1 MSVWAQ
7 TKLSPNVRL
16 RLLGLDAAAVISL
29 FAMGGLVYGLFVGK
43 LGYYW
48 DDWPVVWVYNAFGRD
63 GVTKYFAGLRPVYG
77 WLYAS
82 FAPIIGRSPVGWHVL
97 ALVIRCASS
106 ATLYFAFCALWPRRK
121 DVAWLVGMLVLLYP
135 GFTLQPI
142 AFSLFQYHMS
152 FLFFAV
158 SLATTILS
166 FTKPAYRW
174 MFCLISVVT
183 GAFSYL
189 IIEYFLGLELFRLML
204 IVILTRREYASWQL
218 KGIRTA
224 LLRWSPYAT
233 AWVGYFV
240 WRSFLFRVASNYT
253 SAGYMDVSSDLAPIL
268 RNPLQEILSR
278 GLMGI
283 HNILMSTAFS
293 LARPFNPDL
302 ITIDSRAGL
311 LTLTIAGAVVGI
323 GIYTLRRLTITHE
336 PVPAEEPAEDRRRFL
351 QEGLL
356 LGLVGLVVAELP
368 FLASNLGVSFTQHPS
383 FPDRWTLPFM
393 LPASLTLSCFL
404 ACLDRRGLSRA
415 LLVSSILFA
424 FSAFQ
429 IQNERAYR
437 QDWLAQKALFWQLA
451 WRAPVLKQGTS
462 LLVEGLPLSLY
473 GNHTAGVLN
482 LLYNRNDSAGQ
493 LDYFMFDLSGVLP
506 WARANLTYRPGDRI
520 VGRVRWFSFQG
531 TTAQSLVSWVSPSG
545 TLRIVAPPY
554 AEEDLKCSAVC
565 QNISYLSHP
574 EEVISDAPGLPDG
587 PLLDIFGSEPVHDW
601 SYFYEKAD
609 LQRQLKHWNMVAALG
624 DQVTKQGYKPND
636 STEWLPFIEGYARSH
651 RYQTAIDL
659 SNGVLQES
667 PNTMA
672 ALSSLWLRV
681 KSEDS
686 SSPELDGALN
696 ALKGKLWL
704 QDGQ

>member
-7 TKLSPNVRL
+7 TKLFPGVRL
-16 RLLGLDAAAVISL
+16 RLVGPDALAVISL

-48 DDWPVVWVYNAFGRD
+48 DDWPVVWVYNALGRE

-82 FAPIIGRSPVGWHVL
+82 FAPILGRSPVGWHVL
-97 ALVIRCASS
+97 ALVIRCASC

-121 DVAWLVGMLVLLYP
+121 EAAWLVGTLVLLYP
-135 GFTLQPI
+135 GFTLQPV

-174 MFCLISVVT
+174 TFCFISLIT

-204 IVILTRREYASWQL
+204 IVILTRREYASWNL
-218 KGIRTA
+218 KRLRTA
-224 LLRWSPYAT
+224 LLRWCPYAT
-233 AWVGYFV
+233 VWVAYFV
-240 WRSFLFRVASNYT
+240 WRSFLFRVASNYSQT
-253 SAGYMDVSSDLAPIL
+253 GYMDVSSDLSPIL
-268 RNPLQEILSR
+268 RNPLYEILSR
-278 GLMGI
+278 GLIGV
-283 HNILMSTAFS
+283 HNILMSTVFS
-293 LARPFNPDL
+293 LVRPLNPDV
-302 ITIDSRAGL
+302 ITINSRAGVL
-311 LTLTIAGAVVGI
+311 SLTIAAVVMGI
-323 GIYTLRRLTITHE
+323 GIYTLRRLTITQE
-336 PVPAEEPAEDRRRFL
+336 PVPAEEPADDKRRFL
-351 QEGLL
+351 EEGLL
-356 LGLVGLVVAELP
+356 LGLTGGVVAELP
-368 FLASNLGVSFTQHPS
+368 FLASNLGVAFTEHPS
-383 FPDRWTLPFM
+383 FQDRWTLPFM
-393 LPASLTLSCFL
+393 LPASLMLSCLL
-404 ACLDRRGLSRA
+404 ACLQRRGLSRT

-462 LLVEGLPLSLY
+462 ILVEGMPLSLY
-473 GNHTAGVLN
+473 GNHTAGTLN
-482 LLYNRNDSAGQ
+482 LLYNRDDRGGR
-493 LDYFMFDLSGVLP
+493 LDYFIFDLTGVP
-506 WARANLTYRPGDRI
+506 WARPNLTYRPGDRI
-520 VGRVRWFSFQG
+520 VGRVRWFSFEG
-531 TTAQSLVSWVSPSG
+531 TTTQSLVSWISPSG
-545 TLRIVAPPY
+545 TLRIVAQPY
-554 AEEDLKCSAVC
+554 AEEDLRCSAVC

-574 EEVISDAPGLPDG
+574 GEVISDAPGRPGG

-601 SYFYEKAD
+601 PYFYEKSE
-609 LQRQLKHWNMVAALG
+609 LQRQLKHWDMVAMLG
-624 DQVTKQGYKPND
+624 DQVTKRGYKPSD
-636 STEWLPFIEGYARSH
+636 PSEWLPFIEGYARSH

-659 SNGVLQES
+659 SNSVLQES
-667 PNTMA
+667 PNAMA

-686 SSPELDGALN
+686 PSPELDSALS
-696 ALKGKLWL
+696 ALRGKLWL
-704 QDGQ
+704 QNGQ